1 MSHFAD
7 EPARAD
13 AADDGGDAALEAAA
27 DQIEQDIAGLE
38 DVARQRDEYLALAQ
52 RLQAEFE
59 NFKKQAIRRRTEDLE
74 RAGANLAESL
84 LPVLDA
90 FDNAMIHGID
100 GVAPI
105 YRALIEVLQ
114 KEGLEVL

>member
-7 EPARAD
+7 EPARPD
-13 AADDGGDAALEAAA
+13 AVDADDDAALEAAA
-27 DQIEQDIAGLE
+27 DQIEQDIAGL
-38 DVARQRDEYLALAQ
+38 DDIARQRDEYLALAQ

-59 NFKKQAIRRRTEDLE
+59 NFKKQAIRRRTDDLE
-74 RAGANLAESL
+74 RAGAQLAENL

-90 FDNAMIHGID
+90 CDNAMIHGID

-105 YRALIEVLQ
+105 
-114 KEGLEVL
+114 